1 MGQEQNQSKVYL
13 ETFEK
18 IKAIIQEQNLKPGDK
33 LPSERELADI
43 LQVGRSSVREAL
55 RSMELLGLIET
66 RRGEGTFVVDFRKH
80 QLVELLGSFVLQREH
95 VDDDILEV
103 KKIIEQSSIY
113 KLIFTNSSIDMS
125 QWIEKKE
132 INREQFFEQIILR
145 TNNKLLLT
153 IWLILSNFIS
163 TMQIIEKKIDQK
175 EYMELITAINR
186 GNWNQALS
194 IYSISFEQVLYM
206 SET

>member
-95 VDDDILEV
+95 VDEDILEV
-103 KKIIEQSSIY
+103 KKIIEKSSIY

-175 EYMELITAINR
+175 EYMELITAINK